1 MKDTIRF
8 LVFWVGTRCSLRCKN
23 CGNLIPYV
31 DQVSFDCKKILDNL
45 AYICHDVK
53 IEKMQI
59 QGGEPFT
66 YKDIARVIDMCACMD
81 HIEKIDISTNGTILP
96 NEETIRVLAKHADKV
111 TVRFSVYDCVD
122 EKPRQQKIDALR
134 MSGVKVD
141 SYHFMFDSG
150 EWFDSGDYWQERN
163 ENDEQVKVIYKSCN
177 NRDCWTLAD
186 DYMACCGK
194 ILSLRELKNVGG
206 GGRSMAG

>member
-1 MKDTIRF
+1 MKDTIKF

-31 DQVSFDCKKILDNL
+31 DQVSFDSAKILDNL
-45 AYICHDVK
+45 AYICRQVK

-66 YKDIARVIDMCACMD
+66 HKDIARIIDACAQID
-81 HIEKIDISTNGTILP
+81 HIEKIEISTNGTILP

-111 TVRFSVYDCVD
+111 TVRFSVYGCVD
-122 EKPRQQKIDALR
+122 EKSRQQKIDALKLN
-134 MSGVKVD
+134 GVKVG
-141 SYHFMFDSG
+141 SYQFMFATG

-163 ENDEQVKVIYKSCN
+163 ENGEQVKTIYKNCN
-177 NRDCWTLAD
+177 NRFCWTLAD

-194 ILSLRELKNVGG
+194 ILALGMLKKLG
-206 GGRSMAG
+206 GGRTMAG